1 MGKAKWLKW
10 AVALVVVLAL
20 AGGLWA
26 WWPRGDQGLQIQGKE
41 FQVRRGSIRRMVVST
56 GTVKPQVG
64 AEVKVGARVS
74 GRVEKLLVNIGQPVK
89 AGQVVALI
97 EHEDLVAK
105 LHQAQAE
112 LNADKARLER
122 VKTTGPK
129 EIARAQAELT
139 EAKATVDLT
148 TLDFGRQQKMRTSDL
163 VAQDALDRAREKH
176 LVAQARL
183 TASTAKLNQVQH
195 SYQQDVKVAQA
206 DLAASQAKLVTA
218 QVNLNYATIRAPID
232 GVVSSVSTQ
241 EGETVAA
248 SLSAPTFITIV
259 DLARLQVDDFVDET
273 DIGMVKVGQKAFF
286 TVDAYPDKKFMGEV
300 EAIQPSAKI
309 VDDVVYYP
317 VTIKIQGDYQNQLKP
332 EMTATVSII
341 AGVRR
346 GVLLIPAPAIRR
358 KGGKSMVYVRSEG
371 KTELKPVTVGWTEEL
386 RAQVTDG
393 LKEGETVVIPIS
405 APLTAA
411 KPGGGR

>member
-1 MGKAKWLKW
+1 LKKAKGLKW
-10 AVALVVVLAL
+10 TAAALVILAL
-20 AGGLWA
+20 AAGLWT
-26 WWPRGDQGLQIQGKE
+26 WWPEGDQDLQVSGRE
-41 FQVRRGSIRRMVVST
+41 FQVKRGAIRRMVVST

-74 GRVEKLLVNIGQPVK
+74 GRVEKLLVSIGQTVK

-97 EHEDLVAK
+97 EHQDLEAK
-105 LHQAQAE
+105 LRQAQAE
-112 LNADKARLER
+112 LNADQARLVR
-122 VKTTGPK
+122 VQTTGPK

-139 EAKATVDLT
+139 EAKATLDLT
-148 TLDFGRQQKMRTSDL
+148 TLDYGRQEKMRSSDL

-176 LVAQARL
+176 QVAQARL
-183 TASTAKLNQVQH
+183 KAAQAKLNQVRH
-195 SYQQDVKVAQA
+195 TYEQDVKVAQA
-206 DLAASQAKLVTA
+206 DLAASQAKLATA
-218 QVNLNYATIRAPID
+218 QVNLDYATIRAPID

-273 DIGMVKVGQKAFF
+273 DIGLVKLAQKAFF
-286 TVDAYPDKKFMGEV
+286 TVDAYPEQKFRGEV

-317 VTIKIQGDYQNQLKP
+317 VTVKILGDYQDKLKP

-346 GVLLIPAPAIRR
+346 DALLIPAPAVRR
-358 KGGKSMVYVRSEG
+358 KAGKTMVYVKREG
-371 KTELKPVTVGWTEEL
+371 KVVLVPVEVGWTEEL
-386 RAQVTDG
+386 RAQITEG
-393 LKEGETVVIPIS
+393 LQEGETVIIPTS
-405 APLTAA
+405 APLTSAR
-411 KPGGGR
+411 PGAGR

>member
-26 WWPRGDQGLQIQGKE
+26 WWPRSDQGLQIQGKE
-41 FQVRRGSIRRMVVST
+41 YQVKRGPIRRMVVST

-74 GRVEKLLVNIGQPVK
+74 GRVEKLLVSIGQPVK

-97 EHEDLVAK
+97 EHEDLEAR
-105 LHQAQAE
+105 LRQAQAE

-129 EIARAQAELT
+129 EVARTQAELT
-139 EAKATVDLT
+139 EAKATLDLT
-148 TLDFGRQQKMRTSDL
+148 TLDFDRQQKMRTSDL

-183 TASTAKLNQVQH
+183 TAATAKLNQVQH
-195 SYQQDVKVAQA
+195 SYLQDVKVAQA

-218 QVNLNYATIRAPID
+218 QVNLNYSTIRAPID

-273 DIGMVKVGQKAFF
+273 DIGLVKLAQNAFF
-286 TVDAYPDKKFMGEV
+286 TVDAYPDKKFMGSV
-300 EAIQPSAKI
+300 DAIQPSAKI

-317 VTIKIQGDYQNQLKP
+317 VTIKILGDYRDQLKP
-332 EMTATVSII
+332 EMTATVSIV

-358 KGGKSMVYVRSEG
+358 KGGKTMVYVRRDG
-371 KTELKPVTVGWTEEL
+371 QVILQTVQVGWIENL
-386 RAQVTDG
+386 RAEITDG
-393 LKEGETVVIPIS
+393 LKEGETVIIPMS

>member
-26 WWPRGDQGLQIQGKE
+26 WWPRGDQGLQIKGKE

-317 VTIKIQGDYQNQLKP
+317 VTIKILGDYQNQLKP

>member
-1 MGKAKWLKW
+1 LGKAKWLKL

-26 WWPRGDQGLQIQGKE
+26 WWPRSDQGLQIQGKE
-41 FQVRRGSIRRMVVST
+41 YQVKRGPIRRMVVST

-74 GRVEKLLVNIGQPVK
+74 GRVEKLLVSIGQQVK

-97 EHEDLVAK
+97 EHEDLEAK
-105 LHQAQAE
+105 LRQAQAE

-148 TLDFGRQQKMRTSDL
+148 TLDFDRQQKMRTSDL

-183 TASTAKLNQVQH
+183 TAATAKLNQVQH

-218 QVNLNYATIRAPID
+218 QVNLNYSTIRAPID

-273 DIGMVKVGQKAFF
+273 DIGLVKVGQKAFF
-286 TVDAYPDKKFMGEV
+286 TVDAYPDKKFMGAV
-300 EAIQPSAKI
+300 DAIQPSAKI

-317 VTIKIQGDYQNQLKP
+317 VTIKILGDYQNQLKP
-332 EMTATVSII
+332 EMTATVSIV

-358 KGGKSMVYVRSEG
+358 KGGKTMVYVRRDG
-371 KTELKPVTVGWTEEL
+371 QVTLQPVQVGWTENL
-386 RAQVTDG
+386 RAEITDG
-393 LKEGETVVIPIS
+393 LKEGETVIIPMS

>member
-1 MGKAKWLKW
+1 LGKAKWLKW

-26 WWPRGDQGLQIQGKE
+26 WWPRGDQGLQIKGKE

-317 VTIKIQGDYQNQLKP
+317 VTIKILGDYQNQLKP

>member
-1 MGKAKWLKW
+1 MKKAKGLKW
-10 AVALVVVLAL
+10 TAAALVILAL
-20 AGGLWA
+20 AAGLWT
-26 WWPRGDQGLQIQGKE
+26 WWPQGDQGLQVSGKE
-41 FQVRRGSIRRMVVST
+41 FQVKRGTIRRMVVST

-74 GRVEKLLVNIGQPVK
+74 GRVEKLLVSIGQTVK

-97 EHEDLVAK
+97 EHQDLEAK
-105 LHQAQAE
+105 LRQAQAE
-112 LNADKARLER
+112 LNADQARLVR
-122 VKTTGPK
+122 VQTTGPK

-139 EAKATVDLT
+139 EAKATLDLT
-148 TLDFGRQQKMRTSDL
+148 TLDYGRQEKMRSSDL

-176 LVAQARL
+176 QVAQARL
-183 TASTAKLNQVQH
+183 KAAQAKLNQVRH
-195 SYQQDVKVAQA
+195 TYEQDVKVAQA
-206 DLAASQAKLVTA
+206 DLAASQAKLATA
-218 QVNLNYATIRAPID
+218 QVNLDYATIRAPID

-273 DIGMVKVGQKAFF
+273 DIGLVKLAQKAFF
-286 TVDAYPDKKFMGEV
+286 TVDAYPEQKFRGEV

-317 VTIKIQGDYQNQLKP
+317 VTVKILGDYQDKLKP
-332 EMTATVSII
+332 EMTATVNII

-346 GVLLIPAPAIRR
+346 DALLIPAPAIRR
-358 KGGKSMVYVRSEG
+358 KAGKTMVYVKREG
-371 KTELKPVTVGWTEEL
+371 TVVLVPVEVGWTEEL
-386 RAQVTDG
+386 RAQITKG
-393 LKEGETVVIPIS
+393 LQEGETVIIPTS
-405 APLTAA
+405 APLTSAR
-411 KPGGGR
+411 PGAGH

>member
-10 AVALVVVLAL
+10 TVVAVLVLAL

-26 WWPRGDQGLQIQGKE
+26 WWPRGGQEPQIQGKE
-41 FQVRRGSIRRMVVST
+41 FQVRRGTIRRMVVST

-74 GRVEKLLVNIGQPVK
+74 GRVEKLLVSIGQAVK
-89 AGQVVALI
+89 AGQVVAVI
-97 EHEDLVAK
+97 EHKDLEAK
-105 LHQAQAE
+105 LRQAQAE
-112 LNADKARLER
+112 LRADEARLQR
-122 VKTTGPK
+122 VKATGPR
-129 EIARAQAELT
+129 EITRAEAELN
-139 EAKATVDLT
+139 EAKATLDLT
-148 TLDFGRQQKMRTSDL
+148 ILDFNRQKKMRTSDL

-183 TASTAKLNQVQH
+183 NAATAKLNQIKQ
-195 SYQQDVKVAQA
+195 SYIQDLKVAQA
-206 DLAASQAKLVTA
+206 DLAAAQARLATT
-218 QVNLNYATIRAPID
+218 QVNLDYATIRAPIG

-248 SLSAPTFITIV
+248 SLSSPTFITIV

-273 DIGMVKVGQKAFF
+273 DIGLVKLNQRAFF
-286 TVDAYPDKKFMGEV
+286 TVDAYLGRKFQGEV
-300 EAIQPSAKI
+300 DAIQPSAKI

-317 VTIKIQGDYQNQLKP
+317 VTIKILDDYQNLLKP
-332 EMTATVSII
+332 EMTATVSIV
-341 AGVRR
+341 AGVRK

-358 KGGKSMVYVRSEG
+358 KAGKSLVYLRQDG
-371 KTELKPVTVGWTEEL
+371 QTKLQPVQVGWTEEL
-386 RAQVTDG
+386 RAEITEG
-393 LKEGETVVIPIS
+393 LEEGQTVVIPMS
-405 APLTAA
+405 APLTGA